1 MDYEKYADEILSY
14 IIANVQNQQTIQN
27 DIWEISRGELAL
39 LLYLLEENN
48 GALPKEV
55 SHRFDINTSRVAAI
69 LNSLCKKG
77 YVTRVTDPKDK
88 RKIHVYI
95 TDNGSKFALDRKRKI
110 LNHVKDMLMKLGEKD
125 SAEYLRIVKKCFSLN
140 SGI

>member
-14 IIANVQNQQTIQN
+14 IVANVQKQQTIQN
-27 DIWEISRGELAL
+27 DIWEISKGELAL

-48 GALPKEV
+48 GALPKEI
-55 SHRFDINTSRVAAI
+55 SLRFDINTSRVAAI

-77 YVTRVTDPKDK
+77 YVTRMTDPKDK

-95 TDNGSKFALDRKRKI
+95 SDNGSRFAVQRKRKI
-110 LNHVKDMLMKLGEKD
+110 LKHVKDMLIKLGEKD
-125 SAEYLRIVKKCFSLN
+125 SAEYLRIVKKSFSLN
-140 SGI
+140 SVI

>member
-14 IIANVQNQQTIQN
+14 IVANVQKQQTIQN
-27 DIWEISRGELAL
+27 DIWEISKGELAL

-48 GALPKEV
+48 GALPKEI
-55 SHRFDINTSRVAAI
+55 SLRFDINTSRVAAI

-95 TDNGSKFALDRKRKI
+95 TDNGSRFAVERKRKI

-125 SAEYLRIVKKCFSLN
+125 SAEYLRIVKKSFSLN
-140 SGI
+140 SVI

>member
-1 MDYEKYADEILSY
+1 MNYEKYADEILSY
-14 IIANVQNQQTIQN
+14 IIANVQKQQTIQN
-27 DIWEISRGELAL
+27 DIWEISKGELAL

-48 GALPKEV
+48 GALPKEI
-55 SHRFDINTSRVAAI
+55 SLRFDINTSRVAAI

-95 TDNGSKFALDRKRKI
+95 TDNGSRFAVERKRKI

-125 SAEYLRIVKKCFSLN
+125 SAEYLRIVKKSFSLN
-140 SGI
+140 SVI